1 MSKNMSKDIG
11 NLTKFLFEVGQLKKV
26 KRSGWWLANISNPE
40 SVADHSHRTAVIAY
54 ILAEMEGSPYAKD
67 IAITALFHDLIEAR
81 LLDLHKVHTKY
92 SRVSDEAKEKV
103 REEQYALLP
112 ERIRK
117 DLLENV
123 KIAKKNKDIIKDADY
138 LEVAFQ
144 AKEYSEAG
152 WKDAEDWIK
161 RVGGVLKTKS
171 ARQLYEKMKKTKST
185 AWWYGLKQQ
194 VKELKY

>member
-1 MSKNMSKDIG
+1 MPKEIDSITNFI
-11 NLTKFLFEVGQLKKV
+11 FEVGQMKKV
-26 KRSGWWLANISNPE
+26 KRSGWWLANIPNPE
-40 SVADHSHRTAVIAY
+40 SVAEHSHRTAIIAY
-54 ILAEMEGSPYAKD
+54 VLAEMEGCKEANE
-67 IAITALFHDLIEAR
+67 IAVTALFHDLIETR

-92 SRVSDEAKEKV
+92 SRVSDEIKEKV

-112 ERIRK
+112 GRIRK

-152 WKDAEDWIK
+152 WKDADDWIK

-185 AWWYGLKQQ
+185 SWWYALKEE
-194 VKELKY
+194 VKKLKY